1 MSKFYNTTRG
11 SVSAT
16 IEGKVAVFPPK
27 EWTSL
32 PDDVELSASL
42 KSLLDQRA
50 LIPET
55 RAIPRVAA
63 KKSKSAPPAASKKA
77 PVPAP
82 APVKVEAKPEAKI
95 KDDRPLP
102 SPEKK

>member
-27 EWTSL
+27 AWTSL
-32 PDDVELSASL
+32 PDDVELSASM

-50 LIPET
+50 LIPEI
-55 RAIPRVAA
+55 RAIPLIAA
-63 KKSKSAPPAASKKA
+63 KKSKSGVTIAVKKA

-82 APVKVEAKPEAKI
+82 AKPEAKPEAKVKEDPI
-95 KDDRPLP
+95 LP